1 MQTFLRPKGRAMV
14 NEFIEVTPQK
24 LGGTPVFR
32 GTRIPVRILFDYL
45 EEGYTVDSFLD
56 QYDIDPDLVHGF
68 MSALR
73 DSFTVD
79 RKVEA

>member
-1 MQTFLRPKGRAMV
+1 MV
-14 NEFIEVTPQK
+14 NDYIEVNPKK

-45 EEGYTVDSFLD
+45 DEGGTVNTFLD

-68 MSALR
+68 LGALR
-73 DSFTVD
+73 DSFTSD
-79 RKVEA
+79 RTVEA

>member
-1 MQTFLRPKGRAMV
+1 MV
-14 NEFIEVTPQK
+14 NDYIEVNPKK

-45 EEGYTVDSFLD
+45 DEGGTVNAFLD

-68 MSALR
+68 LGALR
-73 DSFTVD
+73 DSFTSD
-79 RKVEA
+79 RTVEA

>member
-1 MQTFLRPKGRAMV
+1 ML
-14 NEFIEVTPQK
+14 NDFIEVNPKK

-45 EEGYTVDSFLD
+45 NEGHTVDAFLD

-68 MSALR
+68 LGALR
-73 DSFTVD
+73 DSFTSD
-79 RKVEA
+79 RTVEA